1 MEKTYKLEDGG
12 VITAASAEEFIA
24 RLREGSRF
32 DSECTDEEFAANFSH
47 RYKIKS
53 GNEIRSVPPDAFLS
67 DLIKFG
73 YVKE

>member
-1 MEKTYKLEDGG
+1 MEKTYKLEDGS
-12 VITAASAEEFIA
+12 VITAVSAEEFIT

-32 DSECTDEEFAANFSH
+32 DSECTDVEFAQNFAS

-53 GNEIRSVPPDAFLS
+53 GNEIRSVPPDVFLS
-67 DLIKFG
+67 DLILFG

>member
-12 VITAASAEEFIA
+12 VIIATSAEDFITQ
-24 RLREGSRF
+24 LREGSRF
-32 DSECTDEEFAANFSH
+32 DSECTDDEFVKNFAY

-53 GNEIRSVPPDAFLS
+53 GNEIRIIPPEAFLS
-67 DLIKFG
+67 DLIQFG

>member
-12 VITAASAEEFIA
+12 IITATSAEEFIT

-32 DSECTDEEFAANFSH
+32 DSECTDDEFAQNFAY
-47 RYKIKS
+47 RYKVKS
-53 GNEIRSVPPDAFLS
+53 GNEIRCVPPDAFLS
-67 DLIKFG
+67 DLIQFG